1 MLKKL
6 AGQTATY
13 GLSSVLAR
21 LLGNLLLPLQT
32 GRLSLH
38 DFSILSEALAY
49 GALLAVLFPLGL
61 ETALFR
67 FSNENPDQKEL
78 TENRIISFQILSA
91 GLLLPAALLFLHWRM
106 PVLDSGMLLVLG
118 MTLVI
123 DSVQGIFLAS
133 LRNRQL
139 PFSFLKVRL
148 ASVFLNIALN
158 LFFLSGWQLADDF
171 NPIGLNFRLI
181 LWINLLC
188 SALAFFPM
196 LSRLRLFQW
205 KMDASLTRQVLLF
218 SVPIVGM
225 GLVGVGN
232 EILGR
237 IWLEY
242 LCPPG
247 FYPGVD
253 NKDLIGIYSGAAK
266 IAVFINLGIQAYRYA
281 ADPFFFSFQERKDT
295 ARYMASSFTWFLAA
309 GLLAMVAIQCNMDFI
324 LQVFLRKPE
333 FSLGKN
339 AIFLLLMANLSFGTY
354 YNLSFWYKFSGQ
366 TWWGT
371 LISLSGLL
379 VNGLGNWLLVPRF
392 GMTGA
397 GLALLLCSFF
407 MSLAS
412 WYKGRTEF
420 PVSWEYPKIGIL
432 IFSALLFCLLP
443 CILPAFI
450 GSRWIYGILPPLLFS
465 FVIIALQ
472 KDQLKR
478 HAA

>member
-1 MLKKL
+1 MLRKL

-21 LLGNLLLPLQT
+21 LLSNLLLPMQT

-38 DFSILSEALAY
+38 DYSVLSEALAY
-49 GALLAVLFPLGL
+49 GALLSVLFPLGL

-67 FSNENPDQKEL
+67 FSNENPERKEG
-78 TENRIISFQILSA
+78 TENSIISFQILSA
-91 GLLLPAALLFLHWRM
+91 AILLPFSLLFLFWRM
-106 PVLDSGMLLVLG
+106 PELDSSMLLVLG
-118 MTLVI
+118 TTLVI

-133 LRNRQL
+133 LRNRQMPL
-139 PFSFLKVRL
+139 NFLKVRL
-148 ASVFLNIALN
+148 ASVALNILLN
-158 LFFLSGWQLADDF
+158 LFFLSGWHSADSL
-171 NPIGLNFRLI
+171 NPIGVNYQLI
-181 LWINLLC
+181 LSINLLC
-188 SALAFFPM
+188 SALSFLPM
-196 LSRLRLFQW
+196 LDRLKLFNW
-205 KMDASLTRQVLLF
+205 KLDKELNRKVLLF

-237 IWLEY
+237 IWLEN

-247 FYPGVD
+247 FYPGVS

-295 ARYMASSFTWFLAA
+295 ARYMAASFTWFIAA
-309 GLLAMVAIQCNMDFI
+309 GFLALVAIQSNLDFI
-324 LQVFLRKPE
+324 IQVFLRKPE
-333 FSLGKN
+333 FSLGKD
-339 AIFLLLMANLSFGTY
+339 AIFLLLLANLSFGLY
-354 YNLSFWYKFSGQ
+354 YNLSFWYKFSGK

-371 LISLSGLL
+371 LISISGLL
-379 VNGLGNWLLVPRF
+379 INGLFNFYLVPKM

-397 GLALLLCSFF
+397 ALALLFCSVW

-412 WYKGRTEF
+412 WYRGRTEF
-420 PVSWEYPKIGIL
+420 PVSWEYGKTGVLFFTALFLCFLPELLPDSGSSKWLTGIL
-432 IFSALLFCLLP
+432 LPVLYAGIILL
-443 CILPAFI
+443 
-450 GSRWIYGILPPLLFS
+450 
-465 FVIIALQ
+465 VQ
-472 KDQLKR
+472 KNQLKK

>member
-32 GRLSLH
+32 GRLSLS
-38 DFSILSEALAY
+38 DFSVLSEALAY

-67 FSNENPDQKEL
+67 FSNENPDQRES
-78 TENRIISFQILSA
+78 TENKIISFQILCAS
-91 GLLLPAALLFLHWRM
+91 LLMPVSLIFLHWRM
-106 PVLDSGMLLVLG
+106 PMLEVSMLLVLG
-118 MTLVI
+118 MTLVL
-123 DSVQGIFLAS
+123 DSIQGIFLAS

-139 PFSFLKVRL
+139 SLDFLKVRL
-148 ASVFLNIALN
+148 ASVALNIALN
-158 LFFLSGWQLADDF
+158 LFFLSGWPLADSL
-171 NPIGLNFRLI
+171 NPVGVNYKLI
-181 LWINLLC
+181 LWINLFC
-188 SALAFFPM
+188 SALAFLPM
-196 LSRLRLFQW
+196 TRRIRLFDW
-205 KMDASLTRQVLLF
+205 YFDKELNRKVLLF

-232 EILGR
+232 EIFGR

-247 FYPGVD
+247 FYTGIN
-253 NKDLIGIYSGAAK
+253 NKNLIGIYSGAAK

-295 ARYMASSFTWFLAA
+295 ARYMAASFTWFLAA
-309 GLLAMVAIQCNMDFI
+309 GLLALVSIQCNLDII
-324 LQVFLRKPE
+324 LQIFLRKPE

-339 AIFLLLMANLSFGTY
+339 AIFLLLLANLSFGIY
-354 YNLSFWYKFSGQ
+354 YNLSFWYKFSGK

-371 LISLSGLL
+371 LISVVGLAI
-379 VNGLGNWLLVPRF
+379 NGLFNFILVPSM

-397 GLALLLCSFF
+397 ALALLICSLF
-407 MSLAS
+407 MSTAS

-420 PVSWEYPKIGIL
+420 PVGWEYDKAALLTTIALALCLIPGWIPNSVNIL
-432 IFSALLFCLLP
+432 IPGIFLPLAFCAVILFVQ
-443 CILPAFI
+443 
-450 GSRWIYGILPPLLFS
+450 R
-465 FVIIALQ
+465 
-472 KDQLKR
+472 KQLKR
-478 HAA
+478 HAV

>member
-32 GRLSLH
+32 GRLSLN
-38 DFSILSEALAY
+38 DFSVLSEALAW
-49 GALLAVLFPLGL
+49 GALLSVLFPLGL

-67 FSNENPDQKEL
+67 FSNDNPERKEL
-78 TENRIISFQILSA
+78 TENNIISFQIFCA
-91 GLLLPAALLFLHWRM
+91 GLLLPASLAFLYWRM
-106 PVLDSGMLLVLG
+106 PLLDGSMLLVLG
-118 MTLVI
+118 FTLVL

-133 LRNRQL
+133 LRNRQM
-139 PFSFLKVRL
+139 PASFLKVRL
-148 ASVFLNIALN
+148 ASVALNILLN
-158 LFFLSGWQLADDF
+158 LFFLSGWEMADAM
-171 NPIGLNFRLI
+171 NPVGVNFKLI
-181 LWINLLC
+181 LWINFAC
-188 SALAFFPM
+188 SALSFLPM
-196 LSRLRLFQW
+196 LSRIRLFEW
-205 KMDASLTRQVLLF
+205 RLDKELNRKVLLF

-237 IWLEY
+237 IWLEN

-247 FYPGVD
+247 FYPGIE

-295 ARYMASSFTWFLAA
+295 AHYMAASFTWFAAA
-309 GLLAMVAIQCNMDFI
+309 GLLALVAIQVNLDFI
-324 LQVFLRKPE
+324 LQLFLRKAE
-333 FSLGKN
+333 FSLAKD
-339 AIFLLLMANLSFGTY
+339 AIFLLLLANLFFGAY
-354 YNLSFWYKFSGQ
+354 YNLSFWYKFSGR

-371 LISLSGLL
+371 LISVSGLIL
-379 VNGLGNWLLVPRF
+379 NGLFNFLLVPDM

-397 GLALLLCSFF
+397 ALALLICAAL

-412 WYKGRTEF
+412 WFLGRTEF
-420 PVSWEYPKIGIL
+420 PVAWEYAKLGIL
-432 IFSALLFCLLP
+432 LCAALFLCLLP
-443 CILPAFI
+443 HLLPAFQA
-450 GSRWIYGILPPLLFS
+450 REWVTGILFPVLFS
-465 FVIIALQ
+465 GLILLVQ
-472 KDQLKR
+472 KNQLKK
-478 HAA
+478 HAV